1 MKGRNKMM
9 NNKNGF
15 TLIELTT
22 VIVLIAILSVLA
34 VIPINNIIKNS
45 RKELNES
52 QKKQIVLAA
61 QNWAIDNDDKL
72 PKRGV
77 NDADVKITLEDLYAD
92 GYLDNDV
99 IDLNSNTQISKCS
112 YVNISLIDENKNSG
126 NTYTYEFKEEEC

>member
-1 MKGRNKMM
+1 MM

-72 PKRGV
+72 PKRGI

-112 YVNISLIDENKNSG
+112 YVNISLIDENKNSA

>member
-1 MKGRNKMM
+1 MM
-9 NNKNGF
+9 NNKDGF

-22 VIVLIAILSVLA
+22 VIVLIAILSALA
-34 VIPINNIIKNS
+34 AIPINNIIKNS
-45 RKELNES
+45 KKELNES

>member
-1 MKGRNKMM
+1 MM
-9 NNKNGF
+9 NNKDGF

-112 YVNISLIDENKNSG
+112 YVNISLIDQNKNSG

>member
-61 QNWAIDNDDKL
+61 QNWTIDNDDKL
-72 PKRGV
+72 PKRGI
-77 NDADVKITLEDLYAD
+77 NDADVKISLDDLYAD

-126 NTYTYEFKEEEC
+126 NAYTYEFIEEEC

>member
-9 NNKNGF
+9 NNKEGF

>member
-1 MKGRNKMM
+1 MM

-72 PKRGV
+72 PKRGI

-126 NTYTYEFKEEEC
+126 NAYTYEFIEEEC

>member
-72 PKRGV
+72 PKRGI

>member
-1 MKGRNKMM
+1 MM

>member
-1 MKGRNKMM
+1 MM
-9 NNKNGF
+9 NNKDGF

>member
-9 NNKNGF
+9 NNKDGF

-22 VIVLIAILSVLA
+22 VIVLIAILSALA
-34 VIPINNIIKNS
+34 TIPINNIIKNS
-45 RKELNES
+45 KKELNES

-112 YVNISLIDENKNSG
+112 YVNISLIDENKNS
-126 NTYTYEFKEEEC
+126 NNAYTYEFKEEEC

>member
-72 PKRGV
+72 PKRGI
-77 NDADVKITLEDLYAD
+77 NDADVKITLEDLYVY

-126 NTYTYEFKEEEC
+126 NAYTYEFKEEEC

>member
-1 MKGRNKMM
+1 MM
-9 NNKNGF
+9 NNKEGF